1 MTAFFETV
9 LEMSTTASVVIAAV
23 ILVRLLLRKAP
34 KKIAYALWSAAGF
47 RLLCP
52 VSFRS
57 VFSLFRIVPR
67 EVTELAPAELPP
79 APSVT
84 GLPLTPDIPA
94 VPYVY
99 TPAHL
104 PSPHPAA
111 DAAERLVT
119 PAAGAVEAAP
129 ADLWG
134 AFLKIGSAFWLCGLC
149 LMVLCAVIGYIRLKR
164 ELRVAVRLEGNVYQ
178 AGGIRSPFL
187 LGWIRPKIYV
197 PYGLEPDT
205 LGYVLCHERIHLR
218 RGDNFW
224 KTLGWAALCLHWFNP
239 LVWLAFRLMT
249 RDMEMSCDERVLA
262 ENGQI
267 SREYSLSLLSFASN
281 RRLPAP
287 SPLAFGEGDVRKR
300 IRNVLNWK
308 RPRVWVTVLS
318 ALLCVA
324 VVAACSANPKEPHE
338 EAFEAETGNTG
349 GTTAETAV
357 TEEAEPADPEADN
370 QASDAEDAVVPRPW
384 LYVSGNRPVSMAV
397 KEETGERIADR
408 QRELD
413 ELEAAIMAVP
423 GWTEW
428 DDASAGLVLHYRTGE
443 LECVYS
449 ILRGDGHVT
458 GDITTVPGRDYT
470 SVPRIKANVTLRTG
484 AAVAE
489 WTWGFRTATMKLD
502 LPAMWMSRA
511 YLDPE
516 TDGDVQTLDF
526 FGPVRPDTEPARL
539 FTLTLVPV
547 EGEEP
552 TDPAAIQ
559 PDPERGERLAV
570 LHMYEG
576 FFQLYLTVADE
587 PPEKGA
593 EEWARMRDEVP
604 GILTTMRFRSGAV
617 TTVWYNEA
625 VFSPDEEALAA
636 MEEIR
641 GRNDLCDAEEA
652 DRWLDNLRQA
662 FEKLLAE
669 EDPDRIRWD
678 DPAYASL
685 LDRAGYG
692 YRPFPPK
699 EDAEDDDWWY
709 DPDSDPESLWS
720 AVGSDPDSDPE
731 SLWSAVENDSGE
743 GSFSEKPGIWPAEHF
758 VVAAEQGWRSVWG
771 VADYLLGAILGTPG
785 CEPVL
790 ASNDGKVVLSD
801 WHNAY
806 GYYVLVDHGGG
817 VCTLYGGLSPDGIA
831 EVGTELMQ
839 GDVLGKTA
847 KPSEPSGQNYGL
859 GGNLIFEVRYDGAV
873 LNPRDVID
881 WWDEYK
887 DRLGQA
893 ADSMAL
899 SRETIE
905 EQLKENFDQ
914 EKAEQIRRAME
925 EEARRL
931 AEEIERQRVAEEKAR
946 QEEEEQIRRAEE
958 EALRQIEEE
967 QIRRAEEEARRLA
980 EEAEQRR
987 ATEEWILQVN
997 EEIQRQTWLEA
1008 ALRRAEETKTELIR
1022 AGDLLGQARARR
1034 TEAQVLLEAA
1044 AEAYLAARDDEHL
1057 TGEQRTVTLSELDS
1071 QRAAYQALFE
1081 LSYDEVQQAMD
1092 AYRKAEAEHQ
1102 AARDALDALNAFA
1115 EEP

>member
-9 LEMSTTASVVIAAV
+9 LEMSATASVVIAAV
-23 ILVRLLLRKAP
+23 LLVRLLLRRAP

-57 VFSLFRIVPR
+57 VFSLFRLVPR
-67 EVTELAPAELPP
+67 EVTELAPAEAAP
-79 APSVT
+79 AVPTVT

-94 VPYVY
+94 FPYVY

-104 PSPHPAA
+104 PPSIPSA
-111 DAAERLVT
+111 DAAEQIVT
-119 PAAGAVEAAP
+119 PAAEAVGAAP
-129 ADLWG
+129 VDLWA
-134 AFLKIGSAFWLCGLC
+134 AFLKIGSALWLCGLI
-149 LMVLCAVIGYIRLKR
+149 LMVLCAVIGYFRLKR
-164 ELRVAVRLEGNVYQ
+164 RLRVAVRLEGNVYQ
-178 AGGIRSPFL
+178 AEGIRSPFL
-187 LGWIRPKIYV
+187 LGWVRPKIYV

-205 LGYVLCHERIHLR
+205 LGYVLCHERIHLK
-218 RGDNFW
+218 RGDNYW
-224 KTLGWAALCLHWFNP
+224 KTLAWAALCLHWFNP

-267 SREYSLSLLSFASN
+267 SKAYSLSLLSFAAN

-287 SPLAFGEGDVRKR
+287 SPLAFGEGDVKPR

-324 VVAACSANPKEPHE
+324 VVAACSANPKDPHE
-338 EAFEAETGNTG
+338 ESFEAETGNTG

-357 TEEAEPADPEADN
+357 TEESETEKADSDEPVSGE
-370 QASDAEDAVVPRPW
+370 EGTVVPRSW
-384 LYVSGNRPVSMAV
+384 LYVTGTRPVSMAV
-397 KEETGERIADR
+397 KEDLGERIADR

-413 ELEAAIMAVP
+413 ELEAAVMAVP

-428 DDASAGLVLHYRTGE
+428 DDESAGLVLHYRTGE

-458 GDITTVPGRDYT
+458 GNITTVPGHDYT
-470 SVPRIKANVTLRTG
+470 SVPRVKANITLKTG
-484 AAVAE
+484 AAEAE

-502 LPAMWMSRA
+502 LPAMWMTRA

-526 FGPVRPDTEPARL
+526 FGCSRPDTEPARL

-552 TDPAAIQ
+552 MDPHAIQ
-559 PDPERGERLAV
+559 ADPERGERLAV

-576 FFQLYLTVADE
+576 FFQLYLTMGDE

-604 GILTTMRFRSGAV
+604 GILTTMHFRSGAV
-617 TTVWYNEA
+617 TTVWHNEA

-636 MEEIR
+636 MEKIR
-641 GRNDLCDAEEA
+641 ERNDLIDTEEA
-652 DRWLDNLRQA
+652 DGWLRNLREA
-662 FEKLLAE
+662 FEQLLAE
-669 EDPDRIRWD
+669 GDPDRIRWD

-699 EDAEDDDWWY
+699 EDAEGDDWWY
-709 DPDSDPESLWS
+709 DPGSDPESIWS
-720 AVGSDPDSDPE
+720 AVESDPDSDPE

-758 VVAAEQGWRSVWG
+758 IVAAEQGWRPVFG
-771 VADYLLGAILGTPG
+771 QVEYLLGAILGTPES
-785 CEPVL
+785 EPVL
-790 ASNDGKVVLSD
+790 ASNDGTVVLSD
-801 WHNAY
+801 WHDAY

-831 EVGTELMQ
+831 AVGTELKQ

-847 KPSEPSGQNYGL
+847 KPSEPSGLNYAF
-859 GGNLIFEVRYDGAV
+859 GGKLVFEVRYDRAV

-893 ADSMAL
+893 AENMAL
-899 SRETIE
+899 SRESIE
-905 EQLKENFDQ
+905 DQLKESFDQ
-914 EKAEQIRRAME
+914 AKAEQIRQAME
-925 EEARRL
+925 EEARRQ
-931 AEEIERQRVAEEKAR
+931 AEEAARQRA
-946 QEEEEQIRRAEE
+946 
-958 EALRQIEEE
+958 
-967 QIRRAEEEARRLA
+967 AEEEARRLA
-980 EEAEQRR
+980 EEELIRRQKAEEAQRLAEEAEQQNLREARETVFQERHKEAIRR
-987 ATEEWILQVN
+987 MNQAED
-997 EEIQRQTWLEA
+997 
-1008 ALRRAEETKTELIR
+1008 ALVRAEE
-1022 AGDLLGQARARR
+1022 LLSQARARLA
-1034 TEAQVLLEAA
+1034 EAENLRDAA
-1044 AEAYLAARDDEHL
+1044 AEAYEKARDDISL
-1057 TGEQRTVTLSELDS
+1057 TGDQRTVTLSELDAQS
-1071 QRAAYQALFE
+1071 RGYQVLCE
-1081 LSYDEVQQAMD
+1081 LSAEEVRQAE
-1092 AYRKAEAEHQ
+1092 EALEN
-1102 AARDALDALNAFA
+1102 ARADYRDAMLEEYAANHLAQDNAK
-1115 EEP
+1115 